1 MNIANLRPLDC
12 NGGNR
17 IHKNAERGFTLIEL
31 LVVIAIIAIL
41 AAMLLPALS
50 KAKIR
55 AQGISCLSN
64 LRQLQFGSILY
75 AGDNG
80 DAFPGNNVIGANGQ
94 LAGITFAG
102 GTAGDPN
109 WVAGSFA
116 STAGPSSN
124 PSGCET
130 NTYLLGVSGDNV
142 PGIGTLVGTI
152 GSYAKAAGAYS
163 CPADKYIDP
172 NNKLSHCRS
181 CSVNMYCGP
190 SARNYSGGMY
200 NLLHNSYRGFFKY
213 SGFSSGFGPANC
225 FVFLDENP
233 ASLNDG
239 YFEYMADNSAIF
251 DRPAVNHGS
260 SSSFSFADGHSELN
274 KWNDTFLNL
283 KNTTIGSDVRW
294 LSAHGTAKTN

>member
-1 MNIANLRPLDC
+1 MKLNVVKVDKAG
-12 NGGNR
+12 NGR
-17 IHKNAERGFTLIEL
+17 DTVKKAGFTLIEL

-64 LRQLQFGSILY
+64 MRQLQLASILY

-80 DAFPGNNVIGANGQ
+80 DYFPGNNVIGANGQ
-94 LAGITFAG
+94 LAGITLNG
-102 GTAGDPN
+102 GTKGDPN

-116 STAGPSSN
+116 STAN
-124 PSGCET
+124 PSANPTGAET

-142 PGIGTLVGTI
+142 PNIGTLVGSI
-152 GSYAKAAGAYS
+152 GGYAKAAATYS

-172 NNKLSHCRS
+172 NTKLNHVRA
-181 CSVNMYCGP
+181 CSVNLYCGP
-190 SARNYSGGMY
+190 SLRNYNGGQY

-213 SGFSSGFGPANC
+213 TDFPGGFGPANC

-239 YFEYMADNSAIF
+239 YFEYMADSSAIF
-251 DRPAVNHGS
+251 DRPGVNHGN
-260 SSSFSFADGHSELN
+260 SSSFSFADAHAELK
-274 KWNDTFLNL
+274 KWNDTFLNI
-283 KNTTIGSDVRW
+283 KNNNIGSDVRW
-294 LSAHGTAKTN
+294 LSEHGTIHL